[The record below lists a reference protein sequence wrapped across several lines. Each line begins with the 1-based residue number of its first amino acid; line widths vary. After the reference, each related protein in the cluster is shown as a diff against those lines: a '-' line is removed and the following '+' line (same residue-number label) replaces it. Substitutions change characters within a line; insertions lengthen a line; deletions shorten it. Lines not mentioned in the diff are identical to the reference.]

1 MKISVGSKI
10 PLIPKSLS
18 SLPGWKWRN
27 NSSNSFWAP
36 CPYENGAF
44 IYAPYMCTCMK
55 MAHIYIYAPYMCTCM
70 KMAHIYMPHICV
82 PVWKWRIHIC
92 APYIC
97 TCMKMAPGQDQTL
110 VATCAPPLP
119 WSSKRYSIIN
129 NNFVTGEIFFL
140 RENVLYFECGDVNNQ
155 PHQDDQ
161 PTEYKCHSWL
171 VGDYLDEN
179 CDTGCFF
186 FKIFLQGHFPTFST
200 VKGKFCSIRHHFN
213 ITNFIKTSELVGC
226 KSLSFSVLKIV
237 RSS

>member
-1 MKISVGSKI
+1 MKLSVGSKI

-44 IYAPYMCTCMK
+44 
-55 MAHIYIYAPYMCTCM
+55 IYAPYMCTCM

-186 FKIFLQGHFPTFST
+186 SKSFYRDTS
-200 VKGKFCSIRHHFN
+200 RH
-213 ITNFIKTSELVGC
+213 
-226 KSLSFSVLKIV
+226 SVP
-237 RSS
+237 